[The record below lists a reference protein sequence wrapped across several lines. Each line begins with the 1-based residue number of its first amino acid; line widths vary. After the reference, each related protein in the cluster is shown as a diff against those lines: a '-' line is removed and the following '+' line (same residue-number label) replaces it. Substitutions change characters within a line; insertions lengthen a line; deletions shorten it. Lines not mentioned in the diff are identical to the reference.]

1 MASPN
6 SQGKSDSS
14 ASGPDSTDNVSIV
27 STTSRHKTPS
37 SRLSSLTDAVPI
49 EKRWTTKEIG
59 KNAISGVLND
69 PNRGGNTVPKLHK
82 NDLPIV
88 PHAAIKKIKTS
99 DFDEYIKKISSVF
112 ENYEANQN
120 VGVSLFS
127 DEFKGIDST
136 FEEGS
141 ETSTDE
147 AQEGRNGT
155 ADPII
160 LEGIPEIFF
169 SPDFSLE
176 NPETFESVCN
186 GVSMFEGNDREA
198 IVEQSTVLQEKLS
211 QYLDTVEVRLTKEIS
226 RRSPAF
232 FAAVSNLQ
240 EIHGETQY
248 CVSKI
253 HTLRD
258 KMSKLSDRQS
268 KKGLDVIRLQR
279 RRTNLNLLFQ
289 SVKMIAEVKT
299 TQPMIQVLL
308 GQSDFIGAL
317 DLIAEANR
325 ALNGTHNTHHGES
338 KDEFSDTN
346 VNIADSKL
354 DIPSVEVQDA
364 DDSGDQRIVRK
375 NIKKVQKAVDI
386 RGVRALV
393 HFNGQLAEMFNV
405 ITKMLQSEFVRVVIE
420 EFKQPIPEP
429 SIDEIKS
436 VLLSSPTEGI
446 LQNTNTLSTFTSSLS
461 ITTEK
466 ESLKGVLAPLLL
478 GLLKTGQIS
487 PALSAYKEALSKE
500 LDNTIKEQLPEN
512 LKAVIRVDFLKDQE
526 KNIRYAKTIPHENS
540 ALFTEQNI
548 YSEDFGKQLRSMTFD
563 AFFSLLLSMFS
574 VLLHHIRKAAAIHD
588 LLAEVV
594 NEALNHGVEID
605 IGEFHALMDIND
617 DKPKAI
623 TPQYNNR
630 SNNAES
636 LNYLGITMEKRSHS
650 LPPLS
655 EEPETPFFKMTNES
669 AEILHG
675 LLDTI
680 HLRCSKLISL
690 RNEQNAQLNPIHFYR
705 LCSTMW
711 SFILEEEFFCQK
723 LCFGL
728 RGTLTSLAKS
738 FLTRFHMERTKQLAL
753 LIESEQWIQAEV
765 PVEFQQIVDDIIAA
779 SHESRA
785 FKSGP
790 NKTEQSDPPAER
802 DPSDGVQ
809 SVNESASPVDETARR
824 SQSID
829 LDRASMLS
837 SGSNATSSHRQLEVD
852 GQEYF
857 VVGCALMLL
866 KMLEDYLQCLSN
878 IPVLTTDVFHRIL
891 ELLKLFN
898 SRTCQVILGAG
909 AMKSAGL
916 KNITAKHLALASQT
930 LGVVI
935 AIIPF
940 VQNCVRVN
948 MSTKHALLLTEFDRV
963 LRDFK
968 EHQSELHEKLITIM
982 KERAAVHCR
991 SLKTIKWDTPAEADA
1006 QEKPNRYME
1015 IIVKETTTL
1024 HKVLSKY
1031 LPSETIMFV
1040 MSRVTTMYESRLQ
1053 ETIEELDI
1061 TTEIGKER
1069 LMVDVN
1075 YFSEKLF
1082 SLEGVE
1088 PAHSKLVESLKQ
1100 LELKSPRKSLSLS

>member
-1 MASPN
+1 MSSPN
-6 SQGKSDSS
+6 SPGKSDISVN
-14 ASGPDSTDNVSIV
+14 GPDSTDSASIASV
-27 STTSRHKTPS
+27 TSRPKHHS
-37 SRLSSLTDAVPI
+37 SRLTSVSSIYDAGSTG
-49 EKRWTTKEIG
+49 KRWPTREIG

-69 PNRGGNTVPKLHK
+69 PKRGGHAAPKIHK
-82 NDLPIV
+82 GDLPIV
-88 PHAAIKKIKTS
+88 PHAAIKKVKMS
-99 DFDEYIKKISSVF
+99 DFDEYIKKIAPVF
-112 ENYEANQN
+112 EHYEANKKS
-120 VGVSLFS
+120 GVSLFS
-127 DEFKGIDST
+127 DDLGTIEST
-136 FEEGS
+136 FEDGS
-141 ETSTDE
+141 ESSTEDSEGTYDKKITST
-147 AQEGRNGT
+147 
-155 ADPII
+155 DPII
-160 LEGIPEIFF
+160 LEGIPDIFF
-169 SPDFSLE
+169 SPDFNLE
-176 NPETFESVCN
+176 NPETFEDVCN
-186 GVSMFEGNDREA
+186 GVGMFEGNDREL
-198 IVEQSTVLQEKLS
+198 IIEQSTALQEKLS
-211 QYLDTVEVRLTKEIS
+211 QYLDSVEVRLTKEIS

-258 KMSKLSDRQS
+258 KMAKLSERQS

-279 RRTNLNLLFQ
+279 RRTNLTVLFQ
-289 SVKMIAEVKT
+289 SVKMVAEVKT

-325 ALNGTHNTHHGES
+325 ALNGTHNSHQGES
-338 KDEFSDTN
+338 KSELSHTN
-346 VNIADSKL
+346 ELGTNAKFE
-354 DIPSVEVQDA
+354 IPEIDVKHVDGFNEECITPTSP
-364 DDSGDQRIVRK
+364 
-375 NIKKVQKAVDI
+375 KKAHNKAIDI

-420 EFKQPIPEP
+420 DFKRPIPE
-429 SIDEIKS
+429 SDINEIKT
-436 VLLSSPTEGI
+436 VLQSLPPEGI

-461 ITTEK
+461 TIEEK
-466 ESLKGVLAPLLL
+466 EYLKSLLAPLLL
-478 GLLKTGQIS
+478 GLLKTGQVS
-487 PALSAYKEALSKE
+487 AALSSYKDALSKE
-500 LDNTIKEQLPEN
+500 IDNIIKEQLPDN
-512 LKAVIRVDFLKDQE
+512 LKAVIKLDFLKDHE
-526 KNIRYAKTIPHENS
+526 KNS
-540 ALFTEQNI
+540 
-548 YSEDFGKQLRSMTFD
+548 SEDFGKQLRSMTFD

-574 VLLHHIRKAAAIHD
+574 VLLYHIRKAAAIHD

-594 NEALNHGVEID
+594 NEALNHGIEVD
-605 IGEFHALMDIND
+605 IGEFHTLKEISD
-617 DKPKAI
+617 DKP
-623 TPQYNNR
+623 TGQHGSRNNH
-630 SNNAES
+630 SDS

-655 EEPETPFFKMTNES
+655 EDHETPFFKLINES

-675 LLDTI
+675 LSDII

-690 RNEQNAQLNPIHFYR
+690 RNEQNAQLNPIYFYR

-738 FLTRFHMERTKQLAL
+738 FLTRFHMEKTKQLAL

-765 PVEFQQIVDDIIAA
+765 PVDFQQIVDDIITA
-779 SHESRA
+779 SHESRS
-785 FKSGP
+785 FKSGL
-790 NKTEQSDPPAER
+790 NKGDQTDQQLER
-802 DPSDGVQ
+802 KSLDSARPIIEIPSQTNQD
-809 SVNESASPVDETARR
+809 TKR

-829 LDRASMLS
+829 LDRVSTPTLS
-837 SGSNATSSHRQLEVD
+837 SSATSSHRQLVVD
-852 GQEYF
+852 GEEYF

-909 AMKSAGL
+909 AMRSAGL

-940 VQNCVRVN
+940 VQNCIRVN
-948 MSTKHALLLTEFDRV
+948 MSAKQAMLLTEFDRV

-982 KERAAVHCR
+982 KERATVHCR
-991 SLKTIKWDTPAEADA
+991 SLKAINWDTPAEANTE
-1006 QEKPNRYME
+1006 EKPNRYME

-1031 LPSETIMFV
+1031 LPSETILSV
-1040 MSRVTTMYESRLQ
+1040 MSRVTAMYESRLK
-1053 ETIEELDI
+1053 EAIEELEI
-1061 TTEIGKER
+1061 TTEGGKER
-1069 LMVDVN
+1069 LSIDVN
-1075 YFSEKLF
+1075 YFTHKLF

-1088 PAHSKLVESLKQ
+1088 AANSQLIDALKQ
-1100 LELKSPRKSLSLS
+1100 LELKDPNAQRSPRKSINLS